1 MSNVLSQTSGKVSIF
16 AKWFAGIGLLVMTAI
31 IAMQVFARYV
41 LNDSPA
47 WAEQAALLLMI
58 WYVFIAA
65 AAGVREGFHIRI
77 AVFADNMPA
86 KIRHFVMV
94 LAHLVVV
101 VFGIAMAVFG
111 VELTQ
116 ATWQHV
122 IPTLG
127 ISRGY
132 AYVPIALSGV
142 LITGFAIEQLIAEL
156 RSTEVE
162 KLWN

>member
-1 MSNVLSQTSGKVSIF
+1 MSSLLSTASGKVSLF
-16 AKWFAGIGLLVMTAI
+16 SKWFAGIGLLLMTAI
-31 IAMQVFARYV
+31 IASQVFARYV

-77 AVFADNMPA
+77 GIFVDSLPE
-86 KIRHFVMV
+86 KIRHVFI
-94 LAHLVVV
+94 AIGHFIVVA
-101 VFGIAMAVFG
+101 FGIAMAYFG
-111 VELTQ
+111 VELAA

-142 LITGFAIEQLIAEL
+142 LITAFAIEQLIAEL
-156 RSTEVE
+156 RSTEVK

>member
-1 MSNVLSQTSGKVSIF
+1 MSNALKAASGKVSVF
-16 AKWFAGIGLLVMTAI
+16 AKWFAGIGLLIMTGI
-31 IAMQVFARYV
+31 IALQVFARYV

-77 AVFADNMPA
+77 GVFADRLPA
-86 KIRHFVMV
+86 GLRRPVLV
-94 LAHLVVV
+94 LAQAIVIG
-101 VFGIAMAVFG
+101 FGVAMAIFG
-111 VELTQ
+111 VELAQ
-116 ATWQHV
+116 ETWKHV

-132 AYVPIALSGV
+132 AYIPIAISGV
-142 LITGFAIEQLIAEL
+142 LITGFALEQLIAEL
-156 RSTEVE
+156 RGSKVD